1 VTNSGLQPI
10 ERYIFESDQ
19 LVAEHPPVL
28 QHRNKRAVYEVA
40 CPSDAKHLGQINY
53 TRWAFLDLPE
63 SFNPQKAVAHLQSRE
78 HIYDYAPVFDSP
90 NALDWHVNF
99 ADPELFAFY
108 GSGLF
113 AQDEMQVA
121 EHPIL
126 GSLREALTAR
136 RIYGRTDLAPILISG
151 VERRCRVAIESNISA
166 GRPLGLYGNNFSAA
180 TKDAISQSTVPIDP
194 PTITN
199 LIAIAAPR
207 GSDGLPY
214 TIEEIQQ
221 VLVTAYSGF
230 RSAVSQCPD
239 GSTAIHTGF
248 WGCGAFGGNRTLMA
262 MCQIIA
268 SEMAGVTR
276 LVFYTVN
283 GQGTTELENAVV
295 RINSLSESI
304 LDTNALLMSIRDMGF
319 KWGSGDGN

>member
-1 VTNSGLQPI
+1 VTNDEQPI

-19 LVAEHPPVL
+19 LVADHPPVL
-28 QHRNKRAVYEVA
+28 RNRNKRAVYEVA
-40 CPSDAKHLGQINY
+40 CTSDAKHAGRISY
-53 TRWAFLDLPE
+53 TRWAIWDLPE
-63 SFNPQKAVAHLQSRE
+63 SVNSQKAIEHLQTRE
-78 HIYDYAPVFDSP
+78 HVYDYAPVFDSP
-90 NALDWHVNF
+90 NAMDWHVNF
-99 ADPELFAFY
+99 AHPQLFAFY

-121 EHPIL
+121 EHPVL

-136 RIYGRTDLAPILISG
+136 RISGQTDPTPILISG
-151 VERRCRVAIESNISA
+151 VERRCRVETDLNISA
-166 GRPLGLYGNNFSAA
+166 GRPHGLYGNNFSAV
-180 TKDAISQSTVPIDP
+180 TEDVISRSTVPIDP

-207 GSDGLPY
+207 GSGGLPY
-214 TIEEIQQ
+214 TTEEIQQ
-221 VLVTAYSGF
+221 VLVRAYSGF

-239 GSTAIHTGF
+239 GSTAVHTGF

-276 LVFYTVN
+276 LVFYTVD
-283 GQGTTELENAVV
+283 GKGTTDLENAVA
-295 RINSLSESI
+295 RINSLGESI
-304 LDTNALLMSIRDMGF
+304 LDTKALLMTIRDMGF
-319 KWGSGDGN
+319 KWGLADGN